1 MNKAL
6 HIITALAVFC
16 LCAGR
21 LAAQNDPAADDLRLV
36 QAAVFQT
43 QAFELYKQGKH
54 SEAIP
59 LAKKALEIY
68 EQVLGENRTAT
79 ATSLA
84 LLATFYRESGNY
96 AAAEPLFK
104 RSLAIMEKTLFA
116 EDLKL
121 GHVLGGLGR
130 LYYEMGKYAEAEPLY
145 KRSLVISEKNL
156 GTEDVGIG
164 ARLNDLAQLYRAMSN
179 YESAEPLYKRS
190 LAISEKTCGPE
201 HPNTATSLNNLAG
214 FYCNTGNY
222 VAAEPLYKRSLAIQ
236 EKVLGPEHPSTATC
250 LNGLAM
256 FYMAMGNYAAA
267 EPLYKRSLAIQEKV
281 LGPNHPDTATSLS
294 NLANLYDNMANY
306 AAAEPLYKRSLA
318 IREKV
323 LGPDH
328 PATAT
333 SLSNLSGVL
342 AARGQPR
349 EALAATQTA
358 WRIEQK
364 ERDQVFGFAS
374 EHEQAAFANAHSAEF
389 NCNLSLATEHLA
401 ENPAARSFAS
411 SVVLSSKGAALE
423 ALSKRQSDVLAS
435 SAPELKKLFAEWQS
449 VGAQLVKAV
458 MATPKLGQQQT
469 RVAWIADLEKRKE
482 AAEQVL
488 ARASARFAGK
498 RQASR
503 VTSGDVARALVV
515 GSVLVEFAKYQS
527 YRFGAKGKEAAWGD
541 WKYIALVLRGGTNS
555 AEPDVA
561 LVSLGTA
568 DKIEAAVKKWRKAA
582 APDEQGRRSE
592 KSALD
597 AASQEL
603 AALVW
608 NPIVPAL
615 AGCRKVYV
623 SPDGELSFVSFAS
636 LPGSKP
642 DSFVIDDYDI
652 TYVGTGRDLVRTGSS
667 EASAPLLVGAP
678 DFGTVS
684 PSASSASSAV
694 QKQQKGL
701 TADGADSA
709 DAEQKEL
716 LAMRTGISDLRS
728 FSALSFPPLPGTRTE
743 VESVGR
749 LLQDRKQNPSLLTG
763 SKADEATVKTAKH
776 PAILHLATHG
786 FFLPDTGLN
795 EMTSSPD
802 LFRSQLGG
810 DMGNAAAGKLW
821 RQMKLR
827 NPMHRS
833 GIALAGANDT
843 IRGRREAGGNDG
855 ILTAE
860 EVAGMDLWG
869 TRMVVISACES
880 GLGEAKGGEGV
891 FGLRRAFTIAGA
903 QSLVMT
909 LWAVSDDATRQLMES
924 LYRHLPEQRTPQRAL
939 LAAQREWIAKK
950 RAAGLYPHP
959 VHWAS
964 FVASGIGTALEE
976 K

>member
-1 MNKAL
+1 ML
-6 HIITALAVFC
+6 
-16 LCAGR
+16 
-21 LAAQNDPAADDLRLV
+21 
-36 QAAVFQT
+36 
-43 QAFELYKQGKH
+43 
-54 SEAIP
+54 
-59 LAKKALEIY
+59 
-68 EQVLGENRTAT
+68 
-79 ATSLA
+79 
-84 LLATFYRESGNY
+84 
-96 AAAEPLFK
+96 
-104 RSLAIMEKTLFA
+104 
-116 EDLKL
+116 
-121 GHVLGGLGR
+121 
-130 LYYEMGKYAEAEPLY
+130 
-145 KRSLVISEKNL
+145 
-156 GTEDVGIG
+156 
-164 ARLNDLAQLYRAMSN
+164 
-179 YESAEPLYKRS
+179 
-190 LAISEKTCGPE
+190 
-201 HPNTATSLNNLAG
+201 
-214 FYCNTGNY
+214 Y
-222 VAAEPLYKRSLAIQ
+222 VA
-236 EKVLGPEHPSTATC
+236 
-250 LNGLAM
+250 
-256 FYMAMGNYAAA
+256 MANYAAA
-267 EPLYKRSLAIQEKV
+267 EPLYKRSLATREKL
-281 LGPNHPDTATSLS
+281 LGPNHPDTALSLN